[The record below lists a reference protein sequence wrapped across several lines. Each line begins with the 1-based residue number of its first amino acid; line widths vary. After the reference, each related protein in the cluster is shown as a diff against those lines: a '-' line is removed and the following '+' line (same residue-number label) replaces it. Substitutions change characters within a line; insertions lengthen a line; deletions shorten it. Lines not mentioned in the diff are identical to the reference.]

1 MERVDV
7 RPFQPLGVSP
17 PPPPPPVSMLT
28 SLALL
33 TLPSPQHKDMIPTVG
48 FNMRK
53 VTRGGVTFKVW
64 DLGGQPRFRAMWERY
79 CRGVGAAVF
88 VVDAADPATFEDAR
102 TELHDLLARPALA
115 GVPLLV
121 LANKADLAGAAPAAD
136 VVDALDLRS
145 LTGREVA
152 AYAVS
157 ARAKTN
163 LDLVL
168 RWLAGHA
175 K

>member
-1 MERVDV
+1 M
-7 RPFQPLGVSP
+7 
-17 PPPPPPVSMLT
+17 
-28 SLALL
+28 
-33 TLPSPQHKDMIPTVG
+33 
-48 FNMRK
+48 
-53 VTRGGVTFKVW
+53 W

-88 VVDAADPATFEDAR
+88 VVDAADPASFEAAR

-121 LANKADLAGAAPAAD
+121 LANKADLGGASPAAD

-145 LTGREVA
+145 LAGREVA

>member
-1 MERVDV
+1 
-7 RPFQPLGVSP
+7 
-17 PPPPPPVSMLT
+17 MLT